1 MVAADPASLS
11 DRTRARLIGIA
22 GIVIILLS
30 AGAALLPFA
39 ERISGS
45 RIIGSLLVL
54 AGIFEM
60 LAGTLRRRVRLE
72 AMLAGAVT
80 TLAGLLFILNP
91 TLNLLP
97 TVYVIVG
104 WLLIRGAIL
113 LVASKEAGGS
123 VRMWTS
129 LSAAMDIL
137 LAIFLILGLHIA
149 TFVIALFGDTPP
161 LIASFAWVLALSFV
175 VTGTL
180 LLEVA
185 SCEREAAAA

>member
-1 MVAADPASLS
+1 MAAADPASLS